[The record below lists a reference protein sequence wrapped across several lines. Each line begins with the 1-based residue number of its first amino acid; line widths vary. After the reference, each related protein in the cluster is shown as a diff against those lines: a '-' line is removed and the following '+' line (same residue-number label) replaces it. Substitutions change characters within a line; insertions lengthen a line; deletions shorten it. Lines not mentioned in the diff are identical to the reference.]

1 MQKIWKIKEKLPIP
15 EEVSD
20 FVGDEL
26 LENLFVQRGLNTVKK
41 IREFLNPLDAPVT
54 APFAFTDMEKAVDRI
69 SKAIAEKEKIVIY
82 GDFDA
87 DGVTSTSLLFKTLK
101 YLGADVDYYIPEREL
116 ENHGMN
122 TKALVK
128 LISKNKAKLIITVDC
143 GISDIAPVN
152 FANGFKVDV
161 IITDHHEAPEE
172 LPCAYAIINPKA
184 MNALNK
190 DLSAEEIESLNMLAG
205 VGVAFKLAC
214 ALLDFYGHR
223 NFVDELLPFV
233 AIGTI
238 ADVVPLLLEN
248 RTLVVSGLNLIS
260 KGNHYGIKR
269 LLETISY
276 NTENC
281 VTSEMVAFGI
291 APRINAAGR
300 LATVDEA
307 VKLLISDDKT
317 EIELCC
323 SALNNYNK
331 IRQELSDSI
340 YTEAMSMPEAFS
352 DDPAVILYKDDWH
365 IGIIGIVASKLVEEF
380 GKPVFLMMKDENTG
394 LIRCSARSVSG
405 VHLHEVLVQ
414 NADLFEGFGGHS
426 QAAGLTFDPAKHG
439 FEEVKRALN
448 STINIMLDGEKPE
461 YTIDVDME
469 LTDIDVDMVKTIQ
482 QLEPF
487 GAGNPNPVFAMKN
500 LTLTRYKTIGSNSN
514 HLKIFCENSGKK
526 SFECVYWNHSN
537 LNIPL
542 NKEFSIIFYPK
553 INVFNGDTT
562 VQLDIQDIKSDYL
575 NLNKTNTLKIY
586 DHRKKTNI
594 FSQICSYLDTTKL
607 STGIFV
613 EDKEI
618 KEFLKSYPQIF
629 EKIHS
634 RKNLAH
640 CNQVMFFDYPASS
653 ELMNFIIKETGA
665 KVLHFMGY
673 DNKKYTVEA
682 VVKTVCGMLKYAVN
696 NKNSEVNL
704 IDLESASGLSDDM
717 VRLCI
722 DMFAGLNMIR
732 AEEQSKDL
740 LKIEFINP
748 VEMHKIKESEFYD
761 ELETELEKIYTYRQR
776 LCVENLDDI
785 FCTAAQG
792 TLQKEI

>member
-15 EEVSD
+15 KEVSD
-20 FVGDEL
+20 FVGDNL
-26 LENLFVQRGLNTVKK
+26 LEQLFVQRGLNTVQK
-41 IREFLNPLDAPVT
+41 IRDFLNPLDAPVSS
-54 APFAFTDMEKAVDRI
+54 PYAFCDMQKTIERI
-69 SKAIAEKEKIVIY
+69 RKAIETGEKIVVY

-87 DGVTSTSLLFKTLK
+87 DGVTSTSLLYKTLK
-101 YLGADVDYYIPEREL
+101 YLGADVEYYIPTREY

-128 LISKNKAKLIITVDC
+128 LISKNKVKLIITVDC
-143 GISDIAPVN
+143 GISDTTQVN

-161 IITDHHEAPEE
+161 IITDHHEAPSE
-172 LPCAYAIINPKA
+172 LPAAYAIINPKA

-190 DLSAEEIESLNMLAG
+190 DLSAEQIESLNMLAG
-205 VGVAFKLAC
+205 VGVAFKVAC
-214 ALLDFYGHR
+214 ALLDSYEKR
-223 NFVDELLPFV
+223 EFVDELLPFV
-233 AIGTI
+233 AVGTV

-260 KGNHYGIKR
+260 QGKHYGLKR
-269 LLETISY
+269 LIETAGYS
-276 NTENC
+276 TENE
-281 VTSEMVAFGI
+281 VTSETIAFGV

-307 VKLLISDDKT
+307 INLLISDDKT
-317 EIELCC
+317 QIELCC
-323 SALNNYNK
+323 TALNNYNK
-331 IRQELSDSI
+331 IRQELSDNIFS
-340 YTEAMSMPEAFS
+340 EAMQMPEASS
-352 DDPAVILYKDDWH
+352 DNPAVILYKEDWH
-365 IGIIGIVASKLVEEF
+365 IGIIGIVAAKLVEEF

-448 STINIMLDGEKPE
+448 STINIMLDGEKTK

-653 ELMNFIIKETGA
+653 ELMSFIIKETGA